1 MRFKKDSLSFPLQV
15 VLVILGTF
23 LISFYPLYLNFSKAV
38 LLAVIIGCLIS
49 TLNVLSGYFIIAF
62 SIDKS
67 NKTFFKSIIGGMI
80 LRLFGVGAITVLLV
94 KVAKIE
100 MIGFLIS
107 MFFFYF
113 IFLILEVL
121 YLNKRLLKRNS
132 KIQST

>member
-1 MRFKKDSLSFPLQV
+1 MKVNKESFYFPLQI
-15 VLVILGTF
+15 LIVILGTF
-23 LISFYPLYLNFSKAV
+23 IISFYPLYINFPGWV
-38 LLAVIIGCLIS
+38 LVSIFCGCLIS
-49 TLNVLSGYFIIAF
+49 TLNVLSGYFIIAY

-80 LRLFGVGAITVLLV
+80 IRLFGVGIVTVVFV
-94 KVAKIE
+94 KVMKID
-100 MIGFLIS
+100 MIGYLIS
-107 MFFFYF
+107 LFFFYF